1 MLQKQPILVK
11 NEIFLTQ
18 INKSRK
24 ILIRNLKVITHEK
37 FIIFVVIYKNKNIP
51 RII

>member
-24 ILIRNLKVITHEK
+24 ILIRNLKVITREK

>member
-24 ILIRNLKVITHEK
+24 ILIRNLKSNNAREIHY
-37 FIIFVVIYKNKNIP
+37 FRGYL
-51 RII
+51 